1 MKLAFSHMFVG
12 TKSKIETYEVC
23 FVGWSVKG
31 MSAALKLVGREE
43 SSYQMYEHIELC
55 SFNYFFLYENPHF
68 LGPVDMVKITPKK

>member
-1 MKLAFSHMFVG
+1 MFVG

-55 SFNYFFLYENPHF
+55 SFNCFVFFWWGNF
-68 LGPVDMVKITPKK
+68 LI

>member
-1 MKLAFSHMFVG
+1 MFVG

-55 SFNYFFLYENPHF
+55 SQ
-68 LGPVDMVKITPKK
+68 

>member
-1 MKLAFSHMFVG
+1 MFVG

-55 SFNYFFLYENPHF
+55 SFNCFFFREMFYRLPASK
-68 LGPVDMVKITPKK
+68 LCW